1 MSLKMKELPSS
12 ERPYEKLE
20 IYGAKKLSNSEL
32 LAIIIKTGTK
42 EETAISLAQKVLS
55 LNKDTNNLQFLQNI
69 GINELCKIKG
79 IGKVKAI
86 QIIATCEIAKRMQ
99 SPLNVQNIKIKN
111 SQDVAD
117 LLMNEMKHE
126 TREIA
131 KVILLNTKNIIQKII
146 DISFGGT
153 NFAIL
158 EPKDVLYEAVK
169 AETPKI
175 ILVHNHP
182 SGEPRP
188 SVEDINVTRRLISS
202 AELIG
207 LEVLDHIIIAEK
219 RMPKYNEVCIEEEI
233 FYMGLFNLGS
243 KDIGIDLG
251 TANILVTLKG
261 KGIVLVEPS
270 VVAIERKSG
279 NIVATGEEAK
289 EMLRTYTR
297 SNKSCKTIKRWC
309 HCGLYGNKI
318 NAKKFN

>member
-1 MSLKMKELPSS
+1 MSLKMKDLPSS

-32 LAIIIKTGTK
+32 LAIIIKTGTRD
-42 EETAISLAQKVLS
+42 ETAISLAQKVMS
-55 LNKDTNNLQFLQNI
+55 LNENTNSLQFLQNI
-69 GINELCKIKG
+69 GIKELCKIKG

-86 QIIATCEIAKRMQ
+86 QIIAACEIARRIQ
-99 SPLNVQNIKIKN
+99 NPINVQKIKIKN

-117 LLMNEMKHE
+117 LLMNELKYE

-131 KVILLNTKNIIQKII
+131 KVILLNNKNIIQKMI

-158 EPKDVLYEAVK
+158 EPKEVLYEAVK
-169 AETPKI
+169 AETPRI
-175 ILVHNHP
+175 IVVHNHP
-182 SGEPRP
+182 SGEPTP
-188 SVEDINVTRRLISS
+188 SKEDVNLTRRLVSS

-219 RMPKYNEVCIEEEI
+219 RMSKYNEVYIEEEI

-270 VVAIERKSG
+270 VVAIDRKNG

-297 SNKSCKTIKRWC
+297 ANKSCKT
-309 HCGLYGNKI
+309 
-318 NAKKFN
+318 A